1 MTSEVMALRR
11 TGRHTRGMKR
21 STLLPLLILVPF
33 TAFTAY
39 VVIDEGLLGFIAAH
53 QSGWGQQV
61 FADLVIALTLFLV
74 WMVPDARRHGLPAW
88 PFVLVTLAL
97 GSIGALSY
105 LVARSL
111 VPQRGRMS
119 GALLAD

>member
-1 MTSEVMALRR
+1 MLRR
-11 TGRHTRGMKR
+11 TGGHTRGMKR

-53 QSGWGQQV
+53 RSGWGQQV

-105 LVARSL
+105 LVVRSL
-111 VPQRGRMS
+111 PRR
-119 GALLAD
+119 

>member
-1 MTSEVMALRR
+1 MTSEVMVLRR

-33 TAFTAY
+33 TVFTAS
-39 VVIDEGLLGFIAAH
+39 VVIDEGLLGLLATH
-53 QSGWGQQV
+53 KSGWGQQV

-74 WMVPDARRHGLPAW
+74 WMVPDARRHGLPW
-88 PFVLVTLAL
+88 WLFVPATLLL

-105 LVARSL
+105 LVVRSL
-111 VPQRGRMS
+111 VARRGRP
-119 GALLAD
+119 